1 VSQTELT
8 IRHRVRTRLPFDV
21 DALTAPPIRRLF
33 IGTLLGAFGSG
44 VTFALFVLYCH
55 DIRHIPIYEATLI
68 LTWEALLGVTLGPL
82 YGSFIDRHGPS
93 IVLTITMPISALGI
107 IAIGFA
113 STLPMLFA
121 LGTVLA
127 VSSAGLWSAFTVLI
141 TRIVSEEHFQDAFG
155 VNFWLLNIG
164 IGLGAIIGTQIAN
177 LHDLRSFQL
186 LYLISGTLALGDAAM
201 LFTLRRYGGR
211 RDEPLTA
218 ETSQE
223 GWRTVLAD
231 RRMVRFTLAGLLT
244 MVCGYG
250 SIEAG
255 IPLFITK
262 VAHLHVQVVGLV
274 VFFNTFTIIV
284 AQLFVLG
291 GVRGKSRSLLLGL
304 VGLLWGVSWLL
315 ATSSLAVGTVGAI
328 CCLCLGQIFFATG
341 ETIWQPAAPAM
352 VNAMAPEHLRGRYNA
367 LVGVIWGVSAAFGA
381 QIAGL
386 FFQFHAGRAWT
397 LVLAAGAILGGL
409 GLTTMRRVLTA
420 DEDGR
425 VVPSLDAAPA
435 A

>member
-1 VSQTELT
+1 VSQTETT
-8 IRHRVRTRLPFDV
+8 IRHRVRARLPFDV

-44 VTFALFVLYCH
+44 VVFALFVLYCH
-55 DIRHIPIYEATLI
+55 DIRHIPIYQATLI
-68 LTWEALLGVTLGPL
+68 LTWEALLGVALGPYCGTL
-82 YGSFIDRHGPS
+82 IDRHGPS
-93 IVLTITMPISALGI
+93 IVLTVTMPVLALGI
-107 IAIGFA
+107 MSIGFA

-127 VSSAGLWSAFTVLI
+127 VSGAGLWSAFTVLI
-141 TRIVSEEHFQDAFG
+141 TRIVAEEHFQDAFG

-177 LHDLRSFQL
+177 LHDLHSFQL
-186 LYLISGTLALGDAAM
+186 LYVLSGLLALGDAVM
-201 LFTLRRYGGR
+201 LFTLRRFGGR
-211 RDEPLTA
+211 RDEPLA
-218 ETSQE
+218 QDKSEE

-231 RRMVRFTLAGLLT
+231 RRMVRFTLAGLVT
-244 MVCGYG
+244 MICGYG

-262 VAHLHVQVVGLV
+262 VAHLRIQVVGLV

-304 VGLLWGVSWLL
+304 VGLLWGASWLL
-315 ATSSLAVGTVGAI
+315 ATSSLAVGAVAAV
-328 CCLCLGQIFFATG
+328 CCLCVGQILFATG

-352 VNAMAPEHLRGRYNA
+352 VNAIAPEHLRGRYNA
-367 LVGVIWGVSAAFGA
+367 LVGVIWGVSAAIGA
-381 QIAGL
+381 QVAGV
-386 FFQFHAGRAWT
+386 FFQLHAGRAWT
-397 LVLAAGAILGGL
+397 IVLAAGAILGGL
-409 GLTTMRRVLTA
+409 GLTTMRGVLTA
-420 DEDGR
+420 EEDGR
-425 VVPSLDAAPA
+425 ALPAPSDAAA